1 MEVLELVAVQLVDPT
16 DWTDLIVLLTIMVIG
31 SILGFLCLHSNSLLV
46 MKIVGMI
53 LVIVSVTVPPVME
66 STREATIKNGNQ
78 RSIMKAYS
86 LDDLEQD
93 SKKDDDGMWLD
104 PSAGRTTH
112 VGARWVS
119 RHGKTCYE
127 GKLVMTYP
135 TGGEPTGRLMP
146 ESSCSVQKK
155 DK

>member
-1 MEVLELVAVQLVDPT
+1 MVAVQLVDPT

-46 MKIVGMI
+46 MKIVGTI

-66 STREATIKNGNQ
+66 SVRETTIMNGNQ
-78 RSIMKAYS
+78 HSIMKAYS

-93 SKKDDDGMWLD
+93 AKKDDDGMWLD
-104 PSAGRTTH
+104 PSAGRITH

-135 TGGEPTGRLMP
+135 TGGKPTGKLVP
-146 ESSCSVQKK
+146 ESGCSVQKK

>member
-1 MEVLELVAVQLVDPT
+1 MVAVQLVDPT

>member
-1 MEVLELVAVQLVDPT
+1 MVAVQLVDPT

-31 SILGFLCLHSNSLLV
+31 SILGLLCLHSNSLFV

-53 LVIVSVTVPPVME
+53 LVIVSVTVPPVIE
-66 STREATIKNGNQ
+66 SARETAIMNGNQ
-78 RSIMKAYS
+78 HSIMKAYS
-86 LDDLEQD
+86 LVDLEQD
-93 SKKDDDGMWLD
+93 SKTDDDGMWLD
-104 PSAGRTTH
+104 PSAGRITH

-119 RHGKTCYE
+119 SHDKACYE

-135 TGGEPTGRLMP
+135 TGGEPTGKLIP
-146 ESSCSVQKK
+146 ESSCSAQNK

>member
-1 MEVLELVAVQLVDPT
+1 MEVLELVTVQLVDPT
-16 DWTDLIVLLTIMVIG
+16 DWNDLIVLLSIMAIG
-31 SILGFLCLHSNSLLV
+31 SILGFFCLHSNSLFV
-46 MKIVGMI
+46 MKIVGML
-53 LVIVSVTVPPVME
+53 LVLVSLAIPPIME
-66 STREATIKNGNQ
+66 SARETTIIDDNQ

-86 LDDLEQD
+86 LVDLEQD
-93 SKKDDDGMWLD
+93 SKTDDDGMWLD

-119 RHGKTCYE
+119 NHSKACYE

-135 TGGEPTGRLMP
+135 TGGEPTGKLVP